1 MIAEN
6 SIGPPSDSGEYLGEN
21 LIFIISQPRSGSTLL
36 QRLLAGHPDISTA
49 AETWLML
56 HPLYG
61 MRKKGVSTE
70 FNSVWAANA
79 VEEFLDYYAFGNATY
94 DRGIR
99 AFAQRVYGDALA
111 RSSRRFF
118 VDKTPRYFFIIPDLY
133 RLFPRA
139 RFIFLL
145 RCPMAVLYSEFNTY
159 VKGKWPVLARF
170 APGLI
175 EAPRRIVDGMALLGE
190 AAIIVRY
197 EELVAEPERRVCEL
211 CGRLGIDYR
220 PEMIDYGNT
229 PAPKGISNDPVGI
242 HKHTRPSAAGVEKW
256 KEMAADPQLRR
267 FAEGYADALGPEL
280 MAGMGYSYEQIKDA
294 LGAVGP
300 RPADGPLFPWEL
312 AIRPE
317 DQWSARDRF
326 RAERYFAT
334 VENGPVRGTLKA
346 GMQTGRRVLREVRR
360 QLRSAC

>member
-1 MIAEN
+1 MDN
-6 SIGPPSDSGEYLGEN
+6 SIGPPGEGGDYLGEN

-36 QRLLAGHPDISTA
+36 QRILAGHPDIATA

-61 MRKKGVSTE
+61 TRKRGVSTE
-70 FNSVWAANA
+70 FNSVWAAHA
-79 VEEFLDYYAFGNATY
+79 VGQFLDNYAFGQATY

-111 RSSRRFF
+111 RSARRFF

-133 RLFPRA
+133 RLFPQA

-145 RCPMAVLYSEFNTY
+145 RSPMAVLYSELNTY
-159 VKGKWPVLARF
+159 VKGKWPMLARF
-170 APGLI
+170 APDLL

-190 AAIIVRY
+190 AAIVVRY
-197 EELVAEPERRVCEL
+197 AELVAEPQRWVREL
-211 CGRLGIDYR
+211 CGRLGIDYL

-229 PAPKGISNDPVGI
+229 PAPKGVANDPVGI
-242 HKHTRPSAAGVEKW
+242 HKHTRPSAAGVGKW
-256 KEMAADPQLRR
+256 KEMAADPQLWR

-280 MAGMGYSYEQIKDA
+280 LDGMGYSHGEIREV

-300 RPADGPLFPWEL
+300 CPTAGPLFPWEL

-334 VENGPVRGTLKA
+334 VDNGPLRGPLKA
-346 GMQTGRRVLREVRR
+346 GMHAGMRALRALRRHIT
-360 QLRSAC
+360 